1 MLTDNSEW
9 HLTALLSSLD
19 DAQIFGWTATV
30 DSPSSHTEVSVHAII
45 TERKVTSTEKSIAN
59 IFVFIYKWF
68 RRFSLDKV
76 SNCIEKDGDTFP
88 NRNV

>member
-1 MLTDNSEW
+1 MMLRFLAEQLQWTVL
-9 HLTALLSSLD
+9 HL
-19 DAQIFGWTATV
+19 
-30 DSPSSHTEVSVHAII
+30 TEVSVHAII